1 MTSTVKKP
9 QRHFRLFI
17 LTAGLCLL
25 VAQLVGYWVNAS
37 IPEGSSLQINALL
50 NFTHVR
56 NHGGVFGMAQGQGW
70 LFGALSVLL
79 LAGVCAYLW
88 FGAVLAR
95 VEYLC
100 FGLIVGG
107 GASIVGGCAS
117 RSGRV
122 LLAKLL
128 AHRLA
133 ECGLRLGHAA
143 AREQLAPALGLDL
156 TPAAPLTRRRG
167 LHGKRRAVEDE
178 KRAHAVCEQK
188 P

>member
-1 MTSTVKKP
+1 MTSAVKKP

-70 LFGALSVLL
+70 LFGAFSVLL

-107 GASIVGGCAS
+107 GASNILDRWVYGSVIDFIDVQGIPYWHYVFNTADVMIHLGIWPMLALTLFAS
-117 RSGRV
+117 RESY
-122 LLAKLL
+122 
-128 AHRLA
+128 
-133 ECGLRLGHAA
+133 
-143 AREQLAPALGLDL
+143 
-156 TPAAPLTRRRG
+156 
-167 LHGKRRAVEDE
+167 
-178 KRAHAVCEQK
+178 
-188 P
+188 

>member
-1 MTSTVKKP
+1 MTSAVEKP

-70 LFGALSVLL
+70 LFGAFSVLL

-107 GASIVGGCAS
+107 GASNILDRWVYGSVIDFIDVQGIPYWHYVFNTADVMIHL
-117 RSGRV
+117 GIWPM
-122 LLAKLL
+122 LA
-128 AHRLA
+128 
-133 ECGLRLGHAA
+133 
-143 AREQLAPALGLDL
+143 L
-156 TPAAPLTRRRG
+156 TLWQPRQT
-167 LHGKRRAVEDE
+167 V
-178 KRAHAVCEQK
+178 
-188 P
+188 

>member
-1 MTSTVKKP
+1 MKLAAKP

-25 VAQLVGYWVNAS
+25 VAQLIGYWVNAS
-37 IPEGSSLQINALL
+37 IPEGSSVQISSLL

-70 LFGALSVLL
+70 LFGLFSVLL

-95 VEYLC
+95 AEYLC

-107 GASIVGGCAS
+107 GASNILDRWVYGSVIDFIDVQGIPYWHYVFNTADVMIHL
-117 RSGRV
+117 GIWPM
-122 LLAKLL
+122 LA
-128 AHRLA
+128 
-133 ECGLRLGHAA
+133 
-143 AREQLAPALGLDL
+143 L
-156 TPAAPLTRRRG
+156 TLWQPRQS
-167 LHGKRRAVEDE
+167 V
-178 KRAHAVCEQK
+178 
-188 P
+188 

>member
-1 MTSTVKKP
+1 MTSAVEKP

-17 LTAGLCLL
+17 ITAGLCLL

-107 GASIVGGCAS
+107 GASNILDRWVYGSVIDFIDVQGIPYWHYVFNTADVMIHLGIWPMLALTLFAS
-117 RSGRV
+117 RESY
-122 LLAKLL
+122 
-128 AHRLA
+128 
-133 ECGLRLGHAA
+133 
-143 AREQLAPALGLDL
+143 
-156 TPAAPLTRRRG
+156 
-167 LHGKRRAVEDE
+167 
-178 KRAHAVCEQK
+178 
-188 P
+188 

>member
-1 MTSTVKKP
+1 MTSAVEKP

-107 GASIVGGCAS
+107 GASNILDRWVYGSVIDFIDVQGIPYWHYIFNTADVMIHLGIWPMLALTLFAS
-117 RSGRV
+117 RESY
-122 LLAKLL
+122 
-128 AHRLA
+128 
-133 ECGLRLGHAA
+133 
-143 AREQLAPALGLDL
+143 
-156 TPAAPLTRRRG
+156 
-167 LHGKRRAVEDE
+167 
-178 KRAHAVCEQK
+178 
-188 P
+188 

>member
-1 MTSTVKKP
+1 MTSAVVKS

-107 GASIVGGCAS
+107 GASNILDRWVYGSVIDFIDVQGIPYWHYVFNTADVMIHLGIWPMLALTLFAS
-117 RSGRV
+117 RESY
-122 LLAKLL
+122 
-128 AHRLA
+128 
-133 ECGLRLGHAA
+133 
-143 AREQLAPALGLDL
+143 
-156 TPAAPLTRRRG
+156 
-167 LHGKRRAVEDE
+167 
-178 KRAHAVCEQK
+178 
-188 P
+188 

>member
-107 GASIVGGCAS
+107 GASNILDRWVYGSVIDFIDVQGIPYWHYVFNTADVMIHLGIWPMLALTLFAS
-117 RSGRV
+117 RESY
-122 LLAKLL
+122 
-128 AHRLA
+128 
-133 ECGLRLGHAA
+133 
-143 AREQLAPALGLDL
+143 
-156 TPAAPLTRRRG
+156 
-167 LHGKRRAVEDE
+167 
-178 KRAHAVCEQK
+178 
-188 P
+188 

>member
-1 MTSTVKKP
+1 MNLAVEKP

-70 LFGALSVLL
+70 LFGAFSVLL

-107 GASIVGGCAS
+107 GASNILDRWVYGSVIDFIDVQGIPYWHYVFNTADVMIHLGIWPMLALTLFAS
-117 RSGRV
+117 RESY
-122 LLAKLL
+122 
-128 AHRLA
+128 
-133 ECGLRLGHAA
+133 
-143 AREQLAPALGLDL
+143 
-156 TPAAPLTRRRG
+156 
-167 LHGKRRAVEDE
+167 
-178 KRAHAVCEQK
+178 
-188 P
+188 

>member
-1 MTSTVKKP
+1 MTSAVEKP

-17 LTAGLCLL
+17 ITAGLCLL

-70 LFGALSVLL
+70 LFGAFSVLL

-107 GASIVGGCAS
+107 GASNILDRWVYGSVIDFIDVQGIPYWHYVFNTADVMIHLGIWPMLALTLFAS
-117 RSGRV
+117 RESY
-122 LLAKLL
+122 
-128 AHRLA
+128 
-133 ECGLRLGHAA
+133 
-143 AREQLAPALGLDL
+143 
-156 TPAAPLTRRRG
+156 
-167 LHGKRRAVEDE
+167 
-178 KRAHAVCEQK
+178 
-188 P
+188 

>member
-1 MTSTVKKP
+1 MTSAVEKP

-107 GASIVGGCAS
+107 GASNILDRWVYGSVIDFIDVQGIPYWHYVFNTADVMIHLGIWPMLALTLFAS
-117 RSGRV
+117 RESY
-122 LLAKLL
+122 
-128 AHRLA
+128 
-133 ECGLRLGHAA
+133 
-143 AREQLAPALGLDL
+143 
-156 TPAAPLTRRRG
+156 
-167 LHGKRRAVEDE
+167 
-178 KRAHAVCEQK
+178 
-188 P
+188 

>member
-1 MTSTVKKP
+1 MTSAVKKP

-70 LFGALSVLL
+70 LFGAFSVLL

-95 VEYLC
+95 IEYLC

-107 GASIVGGCAS
+107 GASNILDRWVYGSVIDFIDVQGIPYWHYVFNTADVMIHLGIWPMLALTLFAS
-117 RSGRV
+117 RESY
-122 LLAKLL
+122 
-128 AHRLA
+128 
-133 ECGLRLGHAA
+133 
-143 AREQLAPALGLDL
+143 
-156 TPAAPLTRRRG
+156 
-167 LHGKRRAVEDE
+167 
-178 KRAHAVCEQK
+178 
-188 P
+188 

>member
-1 MTSTVKKP
+1 MTSAVKKP

-70 LFGALSVLL
+70 LFGAFSVLL

-107 GASIVGGCAS
+107 GASNILDRWVYGSVIDFIDVQGIPYWHYVFNTADVMIHL
-117 RSGRV
+117 GIWPM
-122 LLAKLL
+122 LA
-128 AHRLA
+128 
-133 ECGLRLGHAA
+133 
-143 AREQLAPALGLDL
+143 L
-156 TPAAPLTRRRG
+156 TLWQPRQT
-167 LHGKRRAVEDE
+167 V
-178 KRAHAVCEQK
+178 
-188 P
+188 

>member
-1 MTSTVKKP
+1 MTSAVEKP

-37 IPEGSSLQINALL
+37 IPEGSSVQINALL

-70 LFGALSVLL
+70 LFGAFSVLL
-79 LAGVCAYLW
+79 LAGICAYLW

-107 GASIVGGCAS
+107 GASNILDRWVYGSVIDFIDVQGIPYWHYVFNTADVMIHLGIWPMLALTLFAS
-117 RSGRV
+117 RESY
-122 LLAKLL
+122 
-128 AHRLA
+128 
-133 ECGLRLGHAA
+133 
-143 AREQLAPALGLDL
+143 
-156 TPAAPLTRRRG
+156 
-167 LHGKRRAVEDE
+167 
-178 KRAHAVCEQK
+178 
-188 P
+188 